1 MRMTTQNWG
10 EVMLSKDALRK
21 ICQILHNLTP
31 EDRMAVVAQL
41 CAESKDDDELEMLT
55 RPIRTTLQLR
65 RNAALRRERQKSS
78 DSRENTLNTRSPKA

>member
-1 MRMTTQNWG
+1 MKMTTDNWG

-21 ICQILHNLTP
+21 IGKILRNLTP

-41 CAESKDDDELEMLT
+41 CVESKDDEELEMLT

-65 RNAALRRERQKSS
+65 RAAVLRQERQKSTG
-78 DSRENTLNTRSPKA
+78 SREDTLNTHVPKA